1 VTILDPLA
9 GYTRQQAANSIQG
22 LIAKGRHFDAV
33 LCISDAC
40 ALGAIDALKAANLT
54 PNDVFIVSAN
64 HEEPIATYI
73 DEGYYV
79 RASIPISHTEQAQ
92 LAMNAIIKA
101 LAGSP
106 VPETLSVTHSP
117 LIPVTEIA
125 PAN

>member
-1 VTILDPLA
+1 M
-9 GYTRQQAANSIQG
+9 
-22 LIAKGRHFDAV
+22 

-64 HEEPIATYI
+64 HEKPIATYI

-79 RASIPISHTEQAQ
+79 RASIPISSTEQAQ

-106 VPETLSVTHSP
+106 VPETLTLTHSP
-117 LIPVTEIA
+117 IVEATETT
-125 PAN
+125 PTN